1 MNPKLDLSEF
11 ETVRVQKNR
20 AGGLT
25 SPANNIAQLLL
36 ASRRARTCAF
46 PALLWFLFIFLCF
59 PLVGFQV
66 FYDSWFQI
74 VFSNDVLL
82 LAVTLT
88 GRTSLDNNNS
98 ESRKILT
105 KERRDTS
112 SSGRLVVLVKPSI
125 SAKPYS
131 ELKKPLRVRGSGSM
145 SGTGQ
150 RKGGLKGKP
159 ESKDGVSGVRNEMD
173 GQTEAE
179 VLKQRTDG

>member
-1 MNPKLDLSEF
+1 M
-11 ETVRVQKNR
+11 
-20 AGGLT
+20 
-25 SPANNIAQLLL
+25 
-36 ASRRARTCAF
+36 
-46 PALLWFLFIFLCF
+46 
-59 PLVGFQV
+59 
-66 FYDSWFQI
+66 
-74 VFSNDVLL
+74 
-82 LAVTLT
+82 
-88 GRTSLDNNNS
+88 
-98 ESRKILT
+98 
-105 KERRDTS
+105 
-112 SSGRLVVLVKPSI
+112 KPSI